1 MIHIECSWCD
11 ADLVLASLDAASVD
25 CPDCRVTV
33 DIAPD
38 PDSLSLAL
46 AA

>member
-1 MIHIECSWCD
+1 MITLECSWCD
-11 ADLVLASLDAASVD
+11 ADLTIDSLDATSVD

-38 PDSLSLAL
+38 PEPIAL

>member
-1 MIHIECSWCD
+1 MILIECTWCE
-11 ADLVLASLDAASVD
+11 ADLALGALDATSIE
-25 CPDCRVTV
+25 CPDCRYTV

-38 PDSLSLAL
+38 PEPVAV